1 MKRDLP
7 DFKTQSTQD
16 HARLGKAGAYRLLD
30 AGRAWNLAP
39 TLQAGGAII
48 FPHIAIQVGGRQTA
62 AAVHACLDSG
72 ARRVLVLGVL
82 HALTQELEDARV
94 RVAQGADVTHE
105 SAWGIQGPGVNRRED
120 WQAEFSL
127 LHFLFLWQMEIE
139 RRGIAGPEL
148 IVRYPYLAGG
158 RPHILPGIT
167 ELQEIVRD
175 AVVVATADP
184 LHHGIGYGEPPES
197 ALAPDANGLGFA
209 KKKIEEGLALLRA
222 GDYWGYNQ
230 YCVSAKSD
238 ARDGGQVLRYLLGPL
253 DGRILDLVAND
264 TATMYQKPAPTWVA
278 GALIELKPT
287 QLAPHEGLH

>member
-1 MKRDLP
+1 MKRNLP

-16 HARLGKAGAYRLLD
+16 HAQLGKEGAYQLLD
-30 AGRAWNLAP
+30 AGRVWNLAP

-48 FPHIAIQVGGRQTA
+48 FPHIAIKVGGHQIA

-72 ARRVLVLGVL
+72 APRVLVLGVL

-94 RVAQGADVTHE
+94 RVAQGADVTRE
-105 SAWGIQGPGVNRRED
+105 SAWGIQGPGINGRED
-120 WQAEFSL
+120 WQAEFSI
-127 LHFLFLWQMEIE
+127 LHFLFLWQMEVE

-184 LHHGIGYGEPPES
+184 FHHGIGYGEPPES
-197 ALAPDANGLGFA
+197 ALAPDANGLGSA

-253 DGRILDLVAND
+253 EGRILDLVAND

-287 QLAPHEGLH
+287 QLAQYEGLH